1 MTPQEAFEQAQ
12 EAFSRMHQTQAE
24 QSPAH
29 LHATKTAIC
38 QIWYNRLEIT
48 DMAQRTPDGPYEVY

>member
-1 MTPQEAFEQAQ
+1 MTPSEAYRQAKQQEREKIFTAAQ
-12 EAFSRMHQTQAE
+12 W
-24 QSPAH
+24 PAR
-29 LHATKTAIC
+29 LHTTKTAIC